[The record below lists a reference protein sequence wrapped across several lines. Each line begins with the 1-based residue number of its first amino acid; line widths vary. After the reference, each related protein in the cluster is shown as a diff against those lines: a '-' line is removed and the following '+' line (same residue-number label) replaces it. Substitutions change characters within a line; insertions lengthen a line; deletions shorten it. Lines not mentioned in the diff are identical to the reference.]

1 MREDIMAEVALIDV
15 SKSYGT
21 VEAVR
26 CLSLAI
32 ADGEFVVLLGPT
44 GAGKTTTLRLIAG
57 LERPD
62 RGNVIIQGRVVTEQ
76 VPAERDVAF
85 VFQQYSLYPHLT
97 VYDNLAFPLRS
108 PARRVSEDAV
118 RRRVQQVA
126 ELLHIGHRLD
136 NRATELSG
144 GEMQRV
150 AIGRAL
156 VRDPAVYLM
165 DEPLSSLDAKLR
177 AELRL
182 ELKRLQRELGTTILY
197 VTHDQI
203 EAMTMADRIGVMN
216 EGVLVQLGTP
226 REIYEKPNSAYVA
239 SRLGTPAINLIP
251 TELLGCEA
259 VPPQVRTVGL
269 RTEHIRILSP
279 DRPGPLAR
287 VHWVEHL
294 GDQNHVHLK
303 LVDHSLVTLA
313 DPARPLK
320 VGDEVS
326 LEFAEP
332 LYFDKAGNRVG
343 ADGLRGQA

>member
-1 MREDIMAEVALIDV
+1 MQEEAVAEVALLEV

-26 CLSLAI
+26 DLSLSVAH
-32 ADGEFVVLLGPT
+32 GEFVVLLGPT

-62 RGNVIIQGRVVTEQ
+62 RGSVVIRGRDVTKE

-108 PARRVSEDAV
+108 PARRMDEAFI
-118 RRRVQQVA
+118 RRRIQQVA
-126 ELLHIGHRLD
+126 ELLHIEQKLT
-136 NRATELSG
+136 NRATALSG

-182 ELKRLQRELGTTILY
+182 ELKRIQRELGTTILY

-203 EAMTMADRIGVMN
+203 EAMTMADRIGVMS
-216 EGVLVQLGTP
+216 EGVLIQLGTP
-226 REIYEKPNSAYVA
+226 REIYERPNSAYVA
-239 SRLGTPAINLIP
+239 SRLGTPAINLVP
-251 TELLGCEA
+251 VQLLASQSAPLEA
-259 VPPQVRTVGL
+259 RTVGL
-269 RTEHIRILSP
+269 RTEHIRISSA
-279 DRPGPLAR
+279 DHSGPRAR

-303 LVDHSLVTLA
+303 LDSHSLVTLA
-313 DPARPLK
+313 DPAQELK
-320 VGDEVS
+320 AGDEVA
-326 LEFAEP
+326 LEFLQP
-332 LYFDKAGNRVG
+332 LYFDQSGNRIA
-343 ADGLRGQA
+343 ADGVLA